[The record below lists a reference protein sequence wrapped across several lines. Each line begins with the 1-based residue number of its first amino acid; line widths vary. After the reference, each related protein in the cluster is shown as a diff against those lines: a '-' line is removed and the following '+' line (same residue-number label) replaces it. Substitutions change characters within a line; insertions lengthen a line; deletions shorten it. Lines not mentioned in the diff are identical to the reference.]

1 MACRMLKPIAIV
13 VADDD
18 EDDRLLI
25 NDAFQECEI
34 GNPLCFVNDGQE
46 LMEYLRRSGPYEK
59 LKSEP
64 YPGLILLDLSRSLS
78 WTCLTALEEIRND
91 AKLRNIPIVVL
102 TTDRSNDAVA
112 HLHGLGA
119 NSFITKPNT
128 FEKLCD
134 AVRALSHYWT
144 DIVTIPPNCRESGL
158 HGR

>member
-1 MACRMLKPIAIV
+1 MLKPIAIV

-34 GNPLCFVNDGQE
+34 GNPLCFVNDGEE

-64 YPGLILLDLSRSLS
+64 YPGLILLDLNMPRKDGA
-78 WTCLTALEEIRND
+78 TALEEIRND

-102 TTDRSNDAVA
+102 TTNRSDDAVA
-112 HLHGLGA
+112 HIYGLGA
-119 NSFITKPNT
+119 NSYIAKPAT

-134 AVRALSHYWT
+134 VVRTLSHYWT
-144 DIVTIPPNCRESGL
+144 DIVAIPPNCRKSSL
-158 HGR
+158 